1 MASIEMARMATHR
14 VCEDHHRLDV
24 GALNRSGLLS
34 GSGTLTWPDGHHV
47 TINGN
52 GDSLRLEYVINGK
65 EFQERVSI
73 SKTAVH
79 LGGHR
84 AWFLCPGCDR
94 RIAALYFAK
103 QFRCRHCHDLRY
115 ASQRDTPR
123 FRAIS
128 RIQRTRK
135 KLGGSENLLQPLP
148 SRPRY
153 MHALTYERLLS
164 EEAEAWQ
171 AYAGIR

>member
-1 MASIEMARMATHR
+1 MARIATHS

-24 GALNRSGLLS
+24 RELARSGLLS
-34 GSGTLTWPDGHHV
+34 GSGTISWPDGHHV
-47 TINGN
+47 TINRE
-52 GDSLRLEYVINGK
+52 GDSVELSYVINGK
-65 EFQERVSI
+65 EFQERISL

-84 AWFLCPGCDR
+84 SWFLCPDCRR

-103 QFRCRHCHDLRY
+103 RFRCRHCLDLRY
-115 ASQRDTPR
+115 ASQRETPR

-128 RIQRTRK
+128 RIQRIRK
-135 KLGGSENLLQPLP
+135 KLGGSANLFDEQP

-153 MHALTYERLLS
+153 MHARTYERLVRK
-164 EEAEAWQ
+164 EAEAWQ